1 MERRPSEMTM
11 LEVQELDAGYGDIQV
26 LWDINITVE
35 PGETIALV
43 GPNGAGKST
52 LLKTIAG
59 LILPMKGEIHFDGQP
74 ITKDS
79 PDVRVQ
85 AGLSLVPEGRRL
97 FAGLSVED
105 NLLMGAYLRRD
116 KEGISRDLL
125 WVYDLF
131 PEVEQ
136 RKRSLAGDL
145 SGGEQQMCAIGRG
158 LMASPR
164 LLLIDELSLGLA
176 PVAVDRLLK
185 AVRDIQNEGV
195 VILLVEQDVQTAF
208 ELAHRGYVI
217 ETGHMCMQ
225 GSAQEL
231 LNDEYVKTCYL
242 GI

>member
-1 MERRPSEMTM
+1 M
-11 LEVQELDAGYGDIQV
+11 LEVRGLDAGYGDIQV
-26 LWDINITVE
+26 LWGISIKVK

-59 LILPMKGEIHFDGQP
+59 LIVPMKGEVHFDGKN
-74 ITKDS
+74 ISTDR
-79 PDVRVQ
+79 PDTRVR

-97 FAGLSVED
+97 FAGLTVED
-105 NLLMGAYLRRD
+105 NLMMGAYLRSDR
-116 KEGISRDLL
+116 EAISRDLA

-131 PEVEQ
+131 PEAAD
-136 RKRSLAGDL
+136 RKASLAGDL

-185 AVRDIQNEGV
+185 AIRRIQDEGV

-208 ELAHRGYVI
+208 ELANRGYVI
-217 ETGHMCMQ
+217 ETGRVCIQ
-225 GSAQEL
+225 GTAQEL
-231 LNDEYVKTCYL
+231 LSDDYVRECYL

>member
-1 MERRPSEMTM
+1 MAM
-11 LEVQELDAGYGDIQV
+11 LEVRGLDAGYGDIQV
-26 LWDINITVE
+26 LWDINIEVE
-35 PGETIALV
+35 KGETIALV

-52 LLKTIAG
+52 LLKTLAG
-59 LILPMKGEIHFDGQP
+59 LILPMKGEILFDGKALTRDP
-74 ITKDS
+74 

-97 FAGLSVED
+97 FAGLTVED
-105 NLLMGAYLRRD
+105 NLRMGAYLRREHED
-116 KEGISRDLL
+116 IERDLK
-125 WVYDLF
+125 WVYELF

-136 RKRSLAGDL
+136 RKTSLAGDL

-185 AVRDIQNEGV
+185 AVRDIQKEGV
-195 VILLVEQDVQTAF
+195 VILLVEQDIETAF
-208 ELAHRGYVI
+208 ELADRGYVI
-217 ETGHMCMQ
+217 ETGSVCMQ
-225 GSAQEL
+225 GSAEHL
-231 LNDEYVKTCYL
+231 LNDDYVRTCYL

>member
-1 MERRPSEMTM
+1 MSM
-11 LEVQELDAGYGDIQV
+11 LKVRNLDAGYGDIQV
-26 LWDINITVE
+26 LWGISIQVE

-59 LILPMKGEIHFDGQP
+59 LIRPMKGEVHFDGRN
-74 ITKDS
+74 ISHDN
-79 PDVRVQ
+79 PDVRVK

-97 FAGLSVED
+97 FAGLTVED
-105 NLLMGAYLRRD
+105 NLMMGAYLRQDR
-116 KEGISRDLL
+116 EAISRDLA
-125 WVYDLF
+125 WVYELF
-131 PEVEQ
+131 PEVAD
-136 RKRSLAGDL
+136 RKNSLAGDL

-158 LMASPR
+158 LLASPR

-185 AVRDIQNEGV
+185 AIEKIQEQGV

-208 ELAHRGYVI
+208 EIADRGYVI
-217 ETGHMCMQ
+217 ETGRVCIE
-225 GSAQEL
+225 GTAQEL
-231 LNDEYVKTCYL
+231 LSDDYVRACYL

>member
-1 MERRPSEMTM
+1 MTM
-11 LEVQELDAGYGDIQV
+11 LEVRDLDAGYGDIRV
-26 LWDINITVE
+26 LWGINIKVD

-52 LLKTIAG
+52 LLKTVAG
-59 LILPMKGEIHFDGQP
+59 LIKPMKGEVQFDGRN
-74 ITKDS
+74 ISGDN
-79 PDVRVQ
+79 PDVRVR

-97 FAGLSVED
+97 FAGLTVED
-105 NLLMGAYLRRD
+105 NLMMGAYLRED
-116 KEGISRDLL
+116 KEAISRDLAR
-125 WVYDLF
+125 VYDLF
-131 PEVEQ
+131 PEVAQ
-136 RKRSLAGDL
+136 RKTSLAGDL

-185 AVRDIQNEGV
+185 AIRRIQEQGV

-208 ELAHRGYVI
+208 ELANRGYVI
-217 ETGHMCMQ
+217 ETGRVCIQ
-225 GSAQEL
+225 GTAEEL
-231 LNDEYVKTCYL
+231 LSDDYVRECYL

>member
-1 MERRPSEMTM
+1 MTM
-11 LEVQELDAGYGDIQV
+11 LEVRELDAGYGDIQV
-26 LWDINITVE
+26 LWGINIKVE

-59 LILPMKGEIHFDGQP
+59 LLKPMQGEVHYDGRN
-74 ITKDS
+74 ISNDN

-97 FAGLSVED
+97 FAGLTVED
-105 NLLMGAYLRRD
+105 NLMMGAYLRRD
-116 KEGISRDLL
+116 KEEIWRDLA

-131 PEVEQ
+131 PEVAR
-136 RKRSLAGDL
+136 RKTSLAGDL

-185 AVRDIQNEGV
+185 AIRRIQEQGV

-208 ELAHRGYVI
+208 ELANRGYVI
-217 ETGHMCMQ
+217 ETGRLCMQ
-225 GSAQEL
+225 GTAQEL
-231 LNDEYVKTCYL
+231 LSDDYVRACYL

>member
-1 MERRPSEMTM
+1 MTM
-11 LEVQELDAGYGDIQV
+11 LEVRGLDAGYGDIQI
-26 LWDINITVE
+26 LWDVNIAVE

-59 LILPMKGEIHFDGQP
+59 LILPMKGEILYDGTSIGQ
-74 ITKDS
+74 DS

-97 FAGLSVED
+97 FAGLTVED
-105 NLLMGAYLRRD
+105 NLMMGAYLRRD
-116 KEGISRDLL
+116 RDGIARDLQ
-125 WVYDLF
+125 WIYHLF
-131 PEVEQ
+131 PEIDL
-136 RKRSLAGDL
+136 RKASLAGDL

-158 LMASPR
+158 LMASPT

-176 PVAVDRLLK
+176 PVAVDRLLD
-185 AVRDIQNEGV
+185 AVRDIQAKGV
-195 VILLVEQDVQTAF
+195 VILLVEQDIQTAF

-217 ETGHMCMQ
+217 ETGRVSMQ

-231 LNDEYVKTCYL
+231 LNDDYVKTAYL